1 MDGVS
6 SDLKDS
12 CALGLLERDLR
23 CQAGEVGGW
32 EAPERMFLLH
42 VMLNP
47 SSLTKYDQE
56 SSFVRM

>member
-1 MDGVS
+1 MEVQVILAAVMDGVS

-42 VMLNP
+42 VML
-47 SSLTKYDQE
+47 E
-56 SSFVRM
+56 SWQSF